1 MKYRMKYTFSGHI
14 LEKTSLNTKHE
25 GKMVM
30 TRRNIEEQEEE
41 VSILERIMGRKGN
54 LRALTRC
61 PVNRDLN
68 IQRRDGDKNVA

>member
-1 MKYRMKYTFSGHI
+1 MKYTFSGHL
-14 LEKTSLNTKHE
+14 LEKTSLNMKHE

-30 TRRNIEEQEEE
+30 TRRNIEEQEAC
-41 VSILERIMGRKGN
+41 IQERIMGQRGN

-61 PVNRDLN
+61 PVNRDFR